1 MHTQGSSTD
10 GGTPVARTRITLK
23 NVPAE
28 RTTRYSD
35 ETYDALS
42 ARLVGFIHQHMP
54 VREIIGGHVTP
65 FQVNRDDVVTIEP
78 VEQNDSPE
86 RA

>member
-1 MHTQGSSTD
+1 MHTEASSTD
-10 GGTPVARTRITLK
+10 GGIPVPRTRITLK

-28 RTTRYSD
+28 RTTRFSD

-54 VREIIGGHVTP
+54 VRVIVDGRATQI
-65 FQVNRDDVVTIEP
+65 QVNRDDVVTIEP
-78 VEQNDSPE
+78 SESASP
-86 RA
+86 A